1 MNKLFSVLL
10 LLLTSCATG
19 PTPTS
24 QLSEPERAALFA
36 PRLQTDPNAE
46 LCQQI
51 VARLDEDNA
60 EAFTPF
66 VDRTALVERALAGAS
81 LPADVAASWRRD
93 AEQIDNLSR
102 YLHPQGARFY
112 CLGTVKFHGDDVLAV
127 RGRVGSRQWFHVLLH
142 LSDNPARPIDDY
154 FVVDT
159 GLWHSQLQ
167 MFFEDER
174 YKPYAAFHS
183 EALAL
188 SFANKH
194 DEVLVGWQAL
204 PADVRLTPIMFS
216 HALNA
221 VTTVTPAGGELGVSR
236 FKAVASSIDT
246 VFAEPLTRA
255 AWQIIFR
262 ARLRDVQ
269 GALLAVDQLTTPLH
283 DPLADELREWVRARP

>member
-1 MNKLFSVLL
+1 MKKLLSVLL
-10 LLLTSCATG
+10 LLASCATG

-112 CLGTVKFHGDDVLAV
+112 CLGTMKFHGDDVLAV

-142 LSDNPARPIDDY
+142 LNGNPARPIDDY

-183 EALAL
+183 E
-188 SFANKH
+188 
-194 DEVLVGWQAL
+194 
-204 PADVRLTPIMFS
+204 
-216 HALNA
+216 
-221 VTTVTPAGGELGVSR
+221 
-236 FKAVASSIDT
+236 ASSIDT

-283 DPLADELREWVRARP
+283 DPLADELREWVHARP